1 MNSFSSLNFRKQARW
16 TAALAFAAALASYA
30 SVAGITV
37 ESQTLNADT
46 DWRGN
51 GVVTVPEG
59 TTIDLNGH
67 NLWLSGLAGSGTF
80 ASAAEESATFD
91 LTTSDASKVSSTNKF
106 YKDLTPAS
114 NLFNDNYDRGEPTAG
129 NVNDRRIIIENSQ
142 LPLAVDYDFGS
153 ATHVNSYKVYA
164 GGYRGDTGNQAS
176 GHQRTAKS
184 WNFYGSDDKSAWALL
199 DSRTVTDWN
208 DKTAADC
215 KQFTFFN
222 AHSYRYYRMEIT
234 APQDSSNG
242 YTELVQ
248 LEYGSVGGQVRI
260 EPADSAAFAGAET
273 ALSGNA
279 KYVIGEG
286 ALAATADLT
295 GLGAVTLEGTIDLNG
310 YALRVGAANGVAVV
324 TNSASRFDLT
334 TAQTDDTYV
343 KSYYQDETTPTA
355 MTVQPA
361 WKAFAD
367 YAAYNNTDQRVC
379 DTAKKYPVHIV
390 YDFGEGGEVC
400 VDSYKLTA
408 SGTASTAPARAPK
421 TLTFYGSQD
430 GSTWTEL
437 DPQRTETGW
446 SASETRTFTFDNT
459 TAWRYYRLSIGANNG
474 DANALEFFMLEYG
487 RNETAAGKLWIDVAQ
502 TSDLDGIR
510 LDGAD
515 LAYIVGDMT
524 LSSDLNLA
532 TETASVEGT
541 VDLNGNS
548 LYVASLSGGGTVTD
562 STSFDLTD
570 ATASRVSSGATY
582 LTSAANAFADNATF
596 SSSTRVIASMTANT
610 LPICIDYDFG
620 EATLVNA
627 YRITGNS
634 EVDNKNAYSAPQRQ
648 PKSFKFLGSN
658 DGSEWVEL
666 DERTQETAWTIGE
679 ERQYE
684 FDNTTAYRHYR
695 IAFYENNGLD
705 NGGTS
710 YLSFFKLEYG
720 NLDLCGH
727 LHVVV
732 PSGDS
737 VENDSVALAGNLRL
751 VKEGAGTF
759 TASKT
764 GQTYAAGTEVLAGT
778 AKFGAAG
785 TSTPFGGAGRDITVG
800 DSATIDMNG
809 CINCYGYEIS
819 LDGGTLANTGAAAA
833 NSSAQIKRMRLTAD
847 SSFTPGAS
855 YGLIGNSSSATT
867 LYLGGHTLGV
877 MLKSGVYFYLFNTT
891 ITAGNVNIASTDGSG
906 AIWIGGTSGVT
917 ATNVDFSVAVGIK
930 ADSQF
935 SVCGY
940 ESKATGATV
949 SGTMKVYGVFKPT
962 VAGYYPCTLQN
973 GATLDLT
980 EWPSTAGWP
989 VSGSLSFAAG
999 TAQTPTVIAVA
1010 IDGSRSDIKQ
1020 LAASGG
1026 CLVEWETEPENVEF
1040 VRDGSFSTRY
1050 GLRANASGL
1059 KLIGRGF
1066 IISIY

>member
-1 MNSFSSLNFRKQARW
+1 MNNPYDRNARRQTRLMSALSL
-16 TAALAFAAALASYA
+16 AAAFATCSAFADA
-30 SVAGITV
+30 TV
-37 ESQTLNADT
+37 ESQTLDSDT
-46 DWRGN
+46 DWRDQ

-59 TTIDLNGH
+59 VTIDLNGH
-67 NLWLSGLAGSGTF
+67 NLYLAGLAGSGTF
-80 ASAAEESATFD
+80 ASSVAGSATFD
-91 LTTSDASKVSSTNKF
+91 LTTDDSSKVSSTTTFLN
-106 YKDLTPAS
+106 TSAA
-114 NLFNDNYDRGEPTAG
+114 NLFNNNFDRGEPTAS
-129 NVNDRRIIIENSQ
+129 NLDQRRIIVANTN
-142 LPLAVDYDFGS
+142 LPIVVDYDFES

-164 GGYRGDTGNQAS
+164 GGYRGDTRNQTS

-184 WNFYGSDDKSAWALL
+184 WNFYGSDDKSGWTLL

-222 AHSYRYYRMEIT
+222 AQSYRYYRMEIT

-260 EPADSAAFAGAET
+260 EPENAAAFAGAET

-286 ALAATADLT
+286 SLAATADLT

-310 YALRVGAANGVAVV
+310 YSLRVDAASGVAVV
-324 TNSASRFDLT
+324 TNSASGFDLT
-334 TAQTDDTYV
+334 TAQTDDTNV
-343 KSYYQDETTPTA
+343 KSYYQAETTPTA
-355 MTVQPA
+355 LAVQPA

-367 YAAYNNTDQRVC
+367 YAAYNTSNQRVC

-390 YDFGEGGEVC
+390 YDFGEGGDVC
-400 VDSYKLTA
+400 IDAYKLTA
-408 SGTASTAPARAPK
+408 SGAASTAAARAPK
-421 TLTFYGSQD
+421 TLTFSASED

-474 DANALEFFMLEYG
+474 DANALEFFKLEYG
-487 RNETAAGKLWIDVAQ
+487 RNETVAGKLWIDVAQ

-532 TETASVEGT
+532 TETTSVEGT

-582 LTSAANAFADNATF
+582 LTSAANAFANNATF
-596 SSSTRVIASMTANT
+596 SSSTRVIASMTDNT

-634 EVDNKNAYSAPQRQ
+634 EVDNRNAYSAPQRQ

-785 TSTPFGGAGRDITVG
+785 TSTPFGAAGRDITVG
-800 DSATIDMNG
+800 ESSVIDTNG
-809 CINCYGYEIS
+809 KTGCYGYEIT
-819 LDGGTLANTGAAAA
+819 LDGGTVANTGSAADS
-833 NSSAQIKRMRLTAD
+833 SSAQIKRMRLTAD
-847 SSFTPGAS
+847 SSFAPDSS
-855 YGLIGNSSSATT
+855 YGLVGNSSAATT
-867 LYLGGHTLGV
+867 VYLGGHTLGV
-877 MLKSGVYFYLFNTT
+877 ALKSGVYFYLFNTT